1 MASCERLSRTI
12 YEFVFS
18 KVQWVLVTE
27 TGRHWDCTVSLV
39 PLHYV
44 IFALPTL
51 CSQILLSWLH
61 AAKHFIVD
69 DICCYIGSQN
79 LYICDLAE
87 WGVVIDNE
95 EATLSIKQQYWDPMW
110 KCSYVIDDCEVD
122 KVMDGLKISR
132 EAEGQYELTKLQME
146 QAKQQMQYQ
155 AKIKMEKYGFGA
167 DSDEE
172 TDSEAEV

>member
-1 MASCERLSRTI
+1 MDRR
-12 YEFVFS
+12 
-18 KVQWVLVTE
+18 
-27 TGRHWDCTVSLV
+27 WDCTVSFET
-39 PLHYV
+39 LH
-44 IFALPTL
+44 F
-51 CSQILLSWLH
+51 SILAMPPVLTSFGHLLH
-61 AAKHFIVD
+61 EAKHFIVD

-95 EATLSIKQQYWDPMW
+95 DSTLSIKQQYWDPMW

-132 EAEGQYELTKLQME
+132 EAEGQYELTKLQIE
-146 QAKQQMQYQ
+146 QAKQQMQFQ
-155 AKIKMEKYGFGA
+155 AKLKMEEYGFGGE
-167 DSDEE
+167 SDDE